1 MKFLHLGDLH
11 IGKRLNNISLL
22 EDQRYILGQILDIAR
37 EEQPDAVLIA
47 GDVYDR
53 TLPPA
58 EAVTLLDDFLT
69 ALAAEAIPVFLIS
82 GNHDSA
88 ERLAFGGRLLSEGG
102 VYLSPVYDGELTPH
116 LLEDEYGTVAV
127 WLLPFIRPAHVRAVY
142 PDAEITSYTQ
152 AVQTALAQAAPAA
165 DRQVLVAHQFVTGAT
180 PGGSEEFAVGGVENV
195 DASVFDAFDYVALG
209 HLHTRPS
216 RSGPPPPSATAAR
229 PLAYSLSPGRTPPKR
244 VAVAGAGQ
252 RRGRRQCRHPTRS
265 VPWRPLRELTRQL
278 RLELTLAQH
287 LAGRPLAGGL
297 PAGLT
302 LTAPQEIPDAA
313 ARLRVHLSRIS
324 CSCAYRRCPDPG
336 IRRSPLPRPNRHAA
350 VPPESCLGSL
360 YARQNGQPMDA
371 RQEQFAR
378 TTDGGDLGGGAVMRP
393 LQSDPVRLWAL
404 CGSGRCWSWKN
415 WAAGG
420 SI

>member
-37 EEQPDAVLIA
+37 EERPDAVLIA

-69 ALAAEAIPVFLIS
+69 ALAGEKIPVFLIS

-165 DRQVLVAHQFVTGAT
+165 DRQVLVAHQFVTGAA

-209 HLHTRPS
+209 HIH
-216 RSGPPPPSATAAR
+216 SAQEIRGAVTIRYCGA
-229 PLAYSLSPGRTPPKR
+229 PLAYSVSEAGQEKSVTIAELGKKGEVTVRTVPLSPL
-244 VAVAGAGQ
+244 
-252 RRGRRQCRHPTRS
+252 RR
-265 VPWRPLRELTRQL
+265 LRKIRGSYEELTRRSTWQETAVEDYL
-278 RLELTLAQH
+278 QV
-287 LAGRPLAGGL
+287 
-297 PAGLT
+297 T
-302 LTAPQEIPDAA
+302 LTDEQDIPDAIAKLRSIYPNILELRYDNARTRAFGEITAEAEPERRTPMELFA
-313 ARLRVHLSRIS
+313 A
-324 CSCAYRRCPDPG
+324 
-336 IRRSPLPRPNRHAA
+336 
-350 VPPESCLGSL
+350 L
-360 YARQNGQPMDA
+360 YEQQNGAPLSP
-371 RQEQFAR
+371 EQ
-378 TTDGGDLGGGAVMRP
+378 TGL
-393 LQSDPVRLWAL
+393 LERLIREIWEEEEA
-404 CGSGRCWSWKN
+404 
-415 WAAGG
+415 
-420 SI
+420 

>member
-37 EEQPDAVLIA
+37 EERPDAVLIA

-69 ALAAEAIPVFLIS
+69 ALAGEKIPVFLIS

-116 LLEDEYGTVAV
+116 LLKDEYGTVAV

-165 DRQVLVAHQFVTGAT
+165 DRQVLVAHQFVTGAA

-209 HLHTRPS
+209 HIH
-216 RSGPPPPSATAAR
+216 SAQEIRGAGTIRYCGA
-229 PLAYSLSPGRTPPKR
+229 PLAYSVSEAGQEKSVTIAELGKKGEVTVRTVPLSPL
-244 VAVAGAGQ
+244 
-252 RRGRRQCRHPTRS
+252 RR
-265 VPWRPLRELTRQL
+265 LRKIRGSYEELTRRSTWQ
-278 RLELTLAQH
+278 ENS
-287 LAGRPLAGGL
+287 GGGL
-297 PAGLT
+297 PAGDPHRR
-302 LTAPQEIPDAA
+302 AGYSRRHCQAA
-313 ARLRVHLSRIS
+313 EHLPE
-324 CSCAYRRCPDPG
+324 YPG
-336 IRRSPLPRPNRHAA
+336 AA
-350 VPPESCLGSL
+350 V
-360 YARQNGQPMDA
+360 RQCPHPDV
-371 RQEQFAR
+371 R
-378 TTDGGDLGGGAVMRP
+378 GDHCRSRAGTPHAHGAV
-393 LQSDPVRLWAL
+393 
-404 CGSGRCWSWKN
+404 CG
-415 WAAGG
+415 AV
-420 SI
+420 

>member
-69 ALAAEAIPVFLIS
+69 ALAGEKIPVFLIS

-116 LLEDEYGTVAV
+116 LLKDEYGTVAV

-165 DRQVLVAHQFVTGAT
+165 DRQVLVAHQFVTGA
-180 PGGSEEFAVGGVENV
+180 
-195 DASVFDAFDYVALG
+195 
-209 HLHTRPS
+209 
-216 RSGPPPPSATAAR
+216 
-229 PLAYSLSPGRTPPKR
+229 PLAYSVSEAGQEKSVTIAELGKKGEVTVRTIPLSPL
-244 VAVAGAGQ
+244 
-252 RRGRRQCRHPTRS
+252 RR
-265 VPWRPLRELTRQL
+265 LRKIRGSYEELTRRSTWQGTAVEDYL
-278 RLELTLAQH
+278 QV
-287 LAGRPLAGGL
+287 
-297 PAGLT
+297 T
-302 LTAPQEIPDAA
+302 LTDEQDIPDAIAKLRSIYPNILELRYDNARTRAFGEITAEAEPERRTPMELFA
-313 ARLRVHLSRIS
+313 A
-324 CSCAYRRCPDPG
+324 
-336 IRRSPLPRPNRHAA
+336 
-350 VPPESCLGSL
+350 L
-360 YARQNGQPMDA
+360 YEQQNGAPLSP
-371 RQEQFAR
+371 EQ
-378 TTDGGDLGGGAVMRP
+378 TGL
-393 LQSDPVRLWAL
+393 LERLIREIWEEEEA
-404 CGSGRCWSWKN
+404 
-415 WAAGG
+415 
-420 SI
+420 

>member
-37 EEQPDAVLIA
+37 EERPDAVLIA

-69 ALAAEAIPVFLIS
+69 ALAGEKIPVFLIS

-116 LLEDEYGTVAV
+116 FLEDEYGTVAV

-165 DRQVLVAHQFVTGAT
+165 DRQVLVAHQFVTGAA

-209 HLHTRPS
+209 HIHSAQEIRGAGDHPLLRGAAGLFGIRGRAGEERHHRRAGQKGRGDS
-216 RSGPPPPSATAAR
+216 AYRSAQ
-229 PLAYSLSPGRTPPKR
+229 PLA
-244 VAVAGAGQ
+244 
-252 RRGRRQCRHPTRS
+252 
-265 VPWRPLRELTRQL
+265 
-278 RLELTLAQH
+278 
-287 LAGRPLAGGL
+287 
-297 PAGLT
+297 
-302 LTAPQEIPDAA
+302 AA
-313 ARLRVHLSRIS
+313 AE
-324 CSCAYRRCPDPG
+324 DPG
-336 IRRSPLPRPNRHAA
+336 QL
-350 VPPESCLGSL
+350 
-360 YARQNGQPMDA
+360 
-371 RQEQFAR
+371 
-378 TTDGGDLGGGAVMRP
+378 
-393 LQSDPVRLWAL
+393 
-404 CGSGRCWSWKN
+404 
-415 WAAGG
+415 
-420 SI
+420 